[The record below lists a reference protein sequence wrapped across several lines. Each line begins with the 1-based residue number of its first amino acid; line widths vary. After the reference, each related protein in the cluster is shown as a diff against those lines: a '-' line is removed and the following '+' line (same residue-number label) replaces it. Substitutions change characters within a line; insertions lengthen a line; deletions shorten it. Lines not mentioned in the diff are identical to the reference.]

1 MSKITKDFLMVTF
14 FLSVVSWGTC
24 IVGGMKGVLVSE
36 NLILNLLYLL
46 GGWSPTIAS
55 FFVLKKHHQVKG
67 FGEWI
72 KNVFDFKQSPF
83 SYLLVIVFG
92 VIYIVPQCLISGF
105 ETGMSFVAVL
115 IMLPLMIIGGGLEEA
130 GWRYV
135 LQPELQ
141 KKYSFVVSTAIVS
154 VIWWLWHLPLFFITE
169 SGQYGSNY
177 FVFGIGIAGVSFA
190 LACIKKVTESVW
202 LCVLLHCLL
211 NLLPVVFSVSESLA
225 GNLVISVLLIGVSCF
240 ITGFQKSSDIKEIC

>member
-36 NLILNLLYLL
+36 NLLLNLLYLL

-67 FGEWI
+67 FGEWM

-105 ETGMSFVAVL
+105 ETGM
-115 IMLPLMIIGGGLEEA
+115 
-130 GWRYV
+130 
-135 LQPELQ
+135 
-141 KKYSFVVSTAIVS
+141 SFVVSTAIVS